1 MCSSAAYDSSK
12 HTPVSNTASTPSGR
26 YGNARSTNG
35 IGCGSSSRCWWHD
48 GWCSSSND
56 GAGDGSAWNGQGC
69 LLTQVR

>member
-1 MCSSAAYDSSK
+1 
-12 HTPVSNTASTPSGR
+12 STHSGR
-26 YGNARSTNG
+26 YANARSTNG